1 MAGRPTKVYT
11 IEDIEGKLEPW
22 ALSYLYAPEEEA
34 RQRFLLSEREK
45 ILTNESSLYDT
56 AFAHMDQQ
64 DYMSMLVNII
74 VYGPSSIYLK
84 NLPEPVKEKLLSL
97 EGRPTPRLLRK
108 PIAFLQEQLDKDEGQ
123 LLPKAM
129 KSIMQGELYSDK
141 IIVKDKLKQ
150 IYSATKFINLFYKW
164 ALTPPTNGR
173 PNFYSCY
180 TKDAYPNEIK
190 AAFPIILIKD
200 CDAVIDQYNSK
211 ELKKQEDLFAF
222 IKNMVLKVPDYIK
235 AKANRSTR
243 NIKVWPFY
251 EEPANLKIELGILDE
266 IAQALEA
273 VTLEDVTARH
283 STRKEK
289 GARPANG
296 PIIFQE
302 GGYYGFLAE
311 FDKHTENNSKKNPLA
326 QAKKYVT
333 PFSTISLEAQLL
345 KSCVEKSSSTSK
357 ILRTLAYL
365 AKQEESNVR
374 KSYELI
380 ISKEDYM
387 RYMMLSDEQIK
398 DPIYRQNFF
407 ARQLKQYAF
416 LRSMTWTIEEGQGKG
431 RVGGIID
438 YAEINNT
445 TIIVKFS
452 QNYIDTLFSLKFY
465 PYQPCTL
472 EANKVPDRLPRP
484 YYLQIKLE
492 NLFMNVKRQA
502 NDKEE
507 YLQLTK
513 IISYLEKLNLIDPQ
527 ETKYKERLCNRIIES
542 LDYLQNENKSIEYY
556 LCATPDGPALEE
568 GELEKYKNRND
579 FPKLYLWFRVP
590 ALEEYLD
597 HDNAK
602 SLQRKFAEIRA
613 KRQARREHAKDRK
626 LGQLEAERLNKAR
639 EKAEAEAEAKAK
651 AQNEQGQGKTLDE
664 YYQNP

>member
-11 IEDIEGKLEPW
+11 IEDIEAKLEPW

-45 ILTNESSLYDT
+45 ILTNESALYDT
-56 AFAHMDQQ
+56 AFSHMDQQ

-74 VYGPSSIYLK
+74 VHGPSSIYLK
-84 NLPEPVKEKLLSL
+84 DLPEPVKEKLLAL
-97 EGRPTPRLLRK
+97 EGHPTPRLLRK
-108 PIAFLQEQLDKDEGQ
+108 PLEILQEQLDKDEGQ

-129 KSIMQGELYSDK
+129 KSIMQGELYRDK

-180 TKDAYPNEIK
+180 TKDTYPNEIK

-243 NIKVWPFY
+243 NIRVWPFY
-251 EEPANLKIELGILDE
+251 EEPANLKIELSILDE

-273 VTLEDVTARH
+273 VTLEDVTARP

-289 GARPANG
+289 GAQPANG

-387 RYMMLSDEQIK
+387 RYMMLSEEQIK

-445 TIIVKFS
+445 SIIVKFS

-513 IISYLEKLNLIDPQ
+513 IIAYLEKLNLIDPQ

-556 LCATPDGPALEE
+556 LCATPDGPALE
-568 GELEKYKNRND
+568 GPELEKYKNRNV

-613 KRQARREHAKDRK
+613 KRQARREHARDKK
-626 LGQLEAERLNKAR
+626 LGELEAERIDKAR
-639 EKAEAEAEAKAK
+639 EKAEAEAK
-651 AQNEQGQGKTLDE
+651 AQNEQPKAKTLDE
-664 YYQNP
+664 YYKQGNQ

>member
-1 MAGRPTKVYT
+1 MAGRPTKIHT
-11 IEDIEGKLEPW
+11 IEDIEAKLEPW
-22 ALSYLYAPEEEA
+22 ALGFLYAPEQEA
-34 RQRFLLSEREK
+34 RQRYLFSEREK
-45 ILTNESSLYDT
+45 ILTSEGQLYDT
-56 AFAHMDQQ
+56 VFSDIDQQ
-64 DYMSMLVNII
+64 SYMDIIINII
-74 VYGPSSIYLK
+74 VHGPQSTHF
-84 NLPEPVKEKLLSL
+84 NTLPELLREKIIAL
-97 EGRPTPRLLRK
+97 EGQPTPRLLRK
-108 PIAFLQEQLDKDEGQ
+108 PLQFLQEQLDK
-123 LLPKAM
+123 
-129 KSIMQGELYSDK
+129 GEDTA
-141 IIVKDKLKQ
+141 KDKLQ
-150 IYSATKFINLFYKW
+150 EIYSATKFINLYYKW
-164 ALTPPTNGR
+164 VLTPPSNGR
-173 PNFYSCY
+173 PNFYSCFMKKEYPKTLREVFTARLVTRCDY
-180 TKDAYPNEIK
+180 T
-190 AAFPIILIKD
+190 
-200 CDAVIDQYNSK
+200 IDTGSLDK
-211 ELKKQEDLFAF
+211 LKKQEQIFDF
-222 IKNMVLKVPDYIK
+222 IKENALKDTKETKLVPIYFEL
-235 AKANRSTR
+235 T
-243 NIKVWPFY
+243 
-251 EEPANLKIELGILDE
+251 KIPKQQQLDIIDE

-273 VTLEDVTARH
+273 VTLEDVTARP

-289 GARPANG
+289 GAQPANG

-387 RYMMLSDEQIK
+387 RYMMLSEEQIK

-445 TIIVKFS
+445 SIIVKFS

-513 IISYLEKLNLIDPQ
+513 IIAYLEKLNLIDPQ

-568 GELEKYKNRND
+568 EELEKYKNRNV

-613 KRQARREHAKDRK
+613 KRQARREQARDRK
-626 LGQLEAERLNKAR
+626 LGELEAERIDKAR
-639 EKAEAEAEAKAK
+639 EKAEAEAKAK
-651 AQNEQGQGKTLDE
+651 AQNEQPKPKTLDE
-664 YYQNP
+664 YYKQGNQ

>member
-1 MAGRPTKVYT
+1 M
-11 IEDIEGKLEPW
+11 
-22 ALSYLYAPEEEA
+22 
-34 RQRFLLSEREK
+34 
-45 ILTNESSLYDT
+45 
-56 AFAHMDQQ
+56 
-64 DYMSMLVNII
+64 
-74 VYGPSSIYLK
+74 
-84 NLPEPVKEKLLSL
+84 
-97 EGRPTPRLLRK
+97 
-108 PIAFLQEQLDKDEGQ
+108 QEQLDKDEGQ

-129 KSIMQGELYSDK
+129 KLIMQGELYRDK
-141 IIVKDKLKQ
+141 IIAKDKLKQ

-173 PNFYSCY
+173 PNFYFCY

-243 NIKVWPFY
+243 NIRVWPFY

-273 VTLEDVTARH
+273 VTLEDVTARP

-289 GARPANG
+289 GGQPANG

-311 FDKHTENNSKKNPLA
+311 FDKHTENNSNKNPLT

-416 LRSMTWTIEEGQGKG
+416 LRSMTWTIEEGQGRG

-513 IISYLEKLNLIDPQ
+513 IIAYLEKLNLIDPQ

-568 GELEKYKNRND
+568 EELEKCKNRND

-602 SLQRKFAEIRA
+602 SLQRKFSEIRA
-613 KRQARREHAKDRK
+613 KRQARREHAKDKK
-626 LGQLEAERLNKAR
+626 LGELEAERIDKAR
-639 EKAEAEAEAKAK
+639 EKAEAEAEAK

-664 YYQNP
+664 YYKNP